1 VPQWRE
7 TDRATVA
14 DSSGL
19 IEADGAAKPE
29 PPGGSGPATAA
40 SIEAVAPAGA
50 EAAEP
55 ADDNPAARLPPGTVI
70 DHFVVEEQLGA
81 GGMGVVVAARD
92 RLLDRK
98 VAIKVLR
105 RLPGAG
111 AGRAHV
117 RLLREAQAMARL
129 QHPNV
134 VTVFEVGTH
143 DGQIF
148 VAMELVDGCTLGEW
162 LGEQPRRTRD
172 ILEVFA
178 RAGRGLAAA
187 HRLGM
192 VHRDFKPE
200 NVLVARDGQVRVS
213 DFGLVGMARAS
224 EDEAAAAGG
233 GEPDG
238 RSSPLYQSL
247 TRTGAV
253 LGTPRY
259 MAPEQHRNA
268 PVTAKADQF
277 AFCVALHQALYGVPP
292 FPGTTVGEL
301 RDRVLRGQPVAPPA
315 ETGRR
320 DVPARL
326 RGIVLRGLAL
336 APEDRW
342 PDMAALIDAMTHD
355 PSVARRR
362 RWRIAAGGVA
372 MAAAVALGVF
382 VRKADGPPLCPSP
395 DDRLIGVW
403 DAPARTAVAAAFAAT
418 GRPYASDTFTRAAG
432 ALDGYARSWV
442 AMRTEACEATVVRH
456 EQSSALLDRRM
467 QCLDRRLIELG
478 ALTGLFRGAAD
489 PVIVDR
495 AVPATLA
502 LTPLPTCADAEGL
515 LAQSP
520 LPADPAGRAEATAL
534 RTELARSTALT
545 RAGKPKDALEA
556 VTPLVAR
563 ARTLGYAPVLAEI
576 LQQLGISQRDVGD
589 PKVAEATL
597 IEAARTGA
605 AAKDD
610 TLVAKAMIEQLWVIG
625 YRGGRRTEALALVP
639 YIEAAIVRAGN
650 DPLVLGGMYRYQAIV
665 LDAEGKF
672 ADALAAV
679 QRALALYPHTGAE
692 GREVATALVTM
703 GNIYN
708 DSDDL
713 AQARAAYEHARGI
726 FVRLYGP
733 DHPESITAQNNLG
746 NVLLKEGKLAESL
759 EIFRAVL
766 AVSERVSGPASQRSG
781 MALASVGLV
790 LEDQEQW
797 DEAQAITLR
806 ALAIY
811 EQNLGPDHPDLATP
825 LTNLGDGMMDQARFA
840 EAEPYYARALA
851 IREKALGKDNVRT
864 AEVLVLMARLRLAER
879 RFAEAL
885 PMARRVLEIRE
896 HDLAPGH
903 HGIGMALILIAE
915 ADAGLSRID
924 DALAA
929 AERGIAV
936 LVASQAKVTPVDLG
950 DAWFAVAR
958 VARQTGRRA
967 RAEEAA
973 GNARKAY
980 ERIEPETKKVRKL
993 RDLTAWVAASL

>member
-1 VPQWRE
+1 VPERRE
-7 TDRATVA
+7 PDRATVA
-14 DSSGL
+14 DSS
-19 IEADGAAKPE
+19 
-29 PPGGSGPATAA
+29 A
-40 SIEAVAPAGA
+40 SIDAGGFAKAEAPAESEPAAAGSA
-50 EAAEP
+50 EAGEP
-55 ADDNPAARLPPGTVI
+55 ADDEPAARLPPGTVI

-111 AGRAHV
+111 DDRARV

-134 VTVFEVGTH
+134 VTVFEAGTH
-143 DGQIF
+143 EGQIF
-148 VAMELVDGCTLGEW
+148 LAMELVDGCTLGEW

-224 EDEAAAAGG
+224 EDEPAAAGSG
-233 GEPDG
+233 GPAG
-238 RSSPLYQSL
+238 GTSPLDQSL

-301 RDRVLRGQPVAPPA
+301 RSSVLLGQPVAPPA
-315 ETGRR
+315 EIGRR

-342 PDMAALIDAMTHD
+342 PDMAALIDAMTYD
-355 PSVARRR
+355 PSVARQR

-382 VRKADGPPLCPSP
+382 VRRTDGPPPCPSP

-432 ALDGYARSWV
+432 ALDGYARSWI

-456 EQSSALLDRRM
+456 EQSPALLDRRM

-478 ALTGLFRGAAD
+478 ALTGLFRGAD
-489 PVIVDR
+489 PVVVDR
-495 AVPATLA
+495 AVPAALA

-520 LPADPAGRAEATAL
+520 LPADPAGRAEAGAL

-563 ARTLGYAPVLAEI
+563 ARALGYAPVLAEI

-610 TLVAKAMIEQLWVIG
+610 TLVAKAMIEQLWVVG
-625 YRGGRRTEALALVP
+625 YRGGRQAEALALVP

-650 DPLVLGGMYRYQAIV
+650 DPLVLGGMYRYQAIL
-665 LDAEGKF
+665 LDAEGKYG
-672 ADALAAV
+672 DALAAV
-679 QRALALYPHTGAE
+679 QRALALYPRSSAE

-726 FVRLYGP
+726 FVRLYGT
-733 DHPESITAQNNLG
+733 DHPESIAAQNNLA
-746 NVLLKEGKLAESL
+746 NVLLKEGKFAAAGD
-759 EIFRAVL
+759 IYRTVL
-766 AVSERVSGPASQRSG
+766 AVSERVSGPTSQRSG
-781 MALASVGLV
+781 MALAALGMV
-790 LEDQEQW
+790 LEAQEQW
-797 DEAQAITLR
+797 DEAHAITLR
-806 ALAIY
+806 ALAVY
-811 EQNLGPDHPDLATP
+811 EKNLGPDHPDLAGP
-825 LTNLGDGMMDQARFA
+825 LSNLGDEMMDQERWA

-851 IREKALGKDNVRT
+851 IREKAFGKDNVRT
-864 AEVLVLMARLRLAER
+864 AYALALMARLRLAQR
-879 RFAEAL
+879 NFAEAL

-896 HDLAPGH
+896 HGLPPGH
-903 HGIGMALILIAE
+903 QEIGEALILIAG
-915 ADAGLSRID
+915 ASAGLLRID
-924 DALAA
+924 DGLAA

-936 LVASQAKVTPVDLG
+936 LAASQAKVAPVDLG
-950 DAWFAVAR
+950 DAWFVVAR
-958 VARQTGRRA
+958 VARQAGRRA

-973 GNARKAY
+973 GNARQAY
-980 ERIEPETKKVRKL
+980 ERVEPATKQTRKL
-993 RDLTAWVAASL
+993 HELAAWVAASHR